1 MIQIIY
7 LVDKL
12 RFIQVD
18 TCYRLNTFIKKISSN
33 VLNFEFMITF
43 FLSQIT
49 HKRCLNIYFT
59 FEKRL
64 AQSLVDTT
72 YYRLNT
78 FIKKISSN
86 VLNFEFMITFF
97 LSQKTHKRCLNI
109 YFTFEKRL
117 AQSSSPSFA
126 CFVTIQFNKKLI
138 VKHKV
143 IQHNQAQCLYCEIV
157 HLDTHLYP
165 YFSIQFLV
173 IVIVFF
179 FLH

>member
-1 MIQIIY
+1 
-7 LVDKL
+7 
-12 RFIQVD
+12 
-18 TCYRLNTFIKKISSN
+18 
-33 VLNFEFMITF
+33 MITF

-126 CFVTIQFNKKLI
+126 CFVIIQFNKKLI